1 MDVAALSTAMSQ
13 VNLGQQV
20 GIAMTKMIMD
30 TAETNA
36 ATLTEMIHTS
46 TVQLP
51 HPTLG
56 KTIDISI

>member
-20 GIAMTKMIMD
+20 GIAMTKMVMD

-36 ATLTEMIHTS
+36 ATLTEMIQTS
-46 TVQLP
+46 TVQAP

>member
-1 MDVAALSTAMSQ
+1 MDVAALSTVMSQ

-20 GIAMTKMIMD
+20 GIAMTKMVMD

-36 ATLTEMIHTS
+36 AALTEMLKTS
-46 TVQLP
+46 TVQAP